1 MAQIVLPYEQS
12 QLALNQ
18 LDTNIKKIKQHIA
31 QVEDHI
37 FEDFCAQINVANIR
51 EYEALQFGVSDEV
64 TERRAQFANQKS
76 RLDTQL
82 SFEKNQL
89 NELIERLR
97 KLETT
102 LVNSTKSKSQL
113 ETDLAGMSGK
123 SDSLKLHLETFKADL
138 EKQIVLEEEKQTE
151 ISEVNRALEAKGR
164 DVEAILREYR
174 AVESE
179 CNKIQAERVAIFR
192 KCKLE
197 GINLPLKRGTM
208 DDIIIE
214 ESNTDVAVTGSDA
227 GSISDASSI
236 AESPVPSTGY
246 ASSDMDLDAPSQ
258 VSIQSTD
265 WEVEVNFDQVSEGQ
279 RENDGP
285 NIDREFQDKIK
296 QLGEEIEHMAPN
308 LKAIDRLEGVSE
320 RLRAAEQE
328 FNSARI
334 AAKSA
339 KEQYT
344 VVKQKR

>member
-1 MAQIVLPYEQS
+1 MTPFEHS

-18 LDTNIKKIKQHIA
+18 LSANMKKLEQHIA

-37 FEDFCAQINVANIR
+37 FEDFCAQINVTNIR

-64 TERRAQFANQKS
+64 TERRAQFTNQKS
-76 RLDTQL
+76 KLDTQL
-82 SFEKNQL
+82 AFEKNQL
-89 NELIERLR
+89 SELVERLN

-102 LVNSTKSKSQL
+102 LVNSAKSKAQL

-123 SDSLKLHLETFKADL
+123 SDSLQSSLENFKQELETQIKLEA
-138 EKQIVLEEEKQTE
+138 EKQNE
-151 ISEVNRALEAKGR
+151 IGEVSRALEAKGR
-164 DVEAILREYR
+164 DVEVILREYR

-179 CNKIQAERVAIFR
+179 CNKVQAERVAIFR

-197 GINLPLKRGTM
+197 AISLPLSRGTM

-214 ESNTDVAVTGSDA
+214 ESNTDVAGSDA
-227 GSISDASSI
+227 GSVSDSSSI
-236 AESPVPSTGY
+236 AGSTTAPSTNY
-246 ASSDMDLDAPSQ
+246 SSDMDLDAPSQ
-258 VSIQSTD
+258 ASIQSTD
-265 WEVEVNFDQVSEGQ
+265 WEVEVNFERVSQMQ

-285 NIDREFQDKIK
+285 QIDREFQDKIK

-320 RLRAAEQE
+320 RLKAAEQE

-334 AAKSA
+334 IAKTS
-339 KEQYT
+339 KEQFT
-344 VVKQKR
+344 AVKQKR